1 MTNLDKV
8 RIMTESYRNTP
19 FTIDQLVIATG
30 LSPVQVARSI
40 RDLKIA
46 GLTKRNDGRLQIKGR
61 TVKDG

>member
-1 MTNLDKV
+1 
-8 RIMTESYRNTP
+8 MTESYRNTP